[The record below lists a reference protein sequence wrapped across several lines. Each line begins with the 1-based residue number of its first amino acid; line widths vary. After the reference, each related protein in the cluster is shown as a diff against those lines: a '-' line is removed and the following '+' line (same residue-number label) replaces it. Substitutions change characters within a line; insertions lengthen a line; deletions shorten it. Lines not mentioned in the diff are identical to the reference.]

1 MNKISYHVATVRP
14 VWFLLLA
21 FAVLL
26 LTPAVVRAQNTQPG
40 VVSGVI
46 ADYNTGETL
55 PGVNIAIKGTL
66 SGTVTGINGRYTLEV
81 PVGSILVFSF
91 VGYETTEIPVGNQ
104 TTLNVR
110 LKPAVESLEEVVVI
124 GYGLTTRK
132 EVTGSIASVKADQFN
147 RGAYS
152 SPMGML
158 QGKVAGLSITRPD
171 GADPQASYQILL
183 RGTNTLTSGQGPL
196 VIVDGIAG
204 VDLKNI
210 SFEEVESID
219 VLKDGS
225 AAAIYGTRGSNG
237 VIIITTKRAKSGQNR
252 VEYSGYLSVQVNPR
266 MVKNLTAAQFKDAV
280 EKYAPEKA
288 GSLYGAETDWFKEIT
303 RPLPLSHK
311 HNLAIS
317 GGDENFSHRS
327 VFFVDKAEGLLL
339 DNESNRYLVRTNI
352 TQKALGD
359 LLTLDYNLSYSMR
372 NYKPANYDLF
382 YQAFIRNPTSPV
394 YDPGNEYT
402 GGYTLISGMDYYNP
416 VGMLKERTREGKTDD
431 VGANVRATLRFTKN
445 INWVNLVSIEK
456 SDWEE
461 LSYRT
466 KYYPSRLGRGGEA
479 EISNGR
485 SKDLQYESTI
495 NYTGSAGNHNFQA
508 LGGYSFE
515 EFVTNNSYMIN
526 SGFDT
531 DLYGPHNISAGSALY
546 EGTASMGSYK
556 GKNRLISFFGR
567 VMYNFDEKY
576 LASASLRREGSSR
589 FGKNHKWGWFP
600 SVSAG
605 WRINREPFM
614 ENIAWVNDL
623 KLRVGYGVTGNQDIG
638 NYRSLIMMGKAGK
651 FFYNGQWIN
660 SYQPVSNPNPDLKWE
675 NKSEINAGIDFSVL
689 NNRLGGAIDYYYRKS
704 TDLLYTYG
712 VSVPP
717 YLYNQ
722 LFTNVG
728 TISNRGIELTLRGQ
742 AVKKGEL
749 EWNTIVTFARNKNI
763 LEKFSNEE
771 FTDTSY
777 DLGWIGH
784 AIGVNT
790 QRISEGEPLGTFYGP
805 VWIGLDEN
813 GLDLFKNANPIGQVD
828 PANWEIIGNAYP
840 DFTLGW
846 SNFLTYGRWDFSMA
860 LRASIGGEVLNTYR
874 LYYENW
880 GTFGL
885 NNVTLT
891 QYENPEFRG
900 NARYSSKYVES
911 ATFVKM
917 DNISVA
923 YNIPLHHR
931 HISRIRVYATA
942 QDVFCLTAYK
952 GLDPEVNLGGLTPGI
967 EYLSYYPRTT
977 LVTLGANVSF

>member
-1 MNKISYHVATVRP
+1 M
-14 VWFLLLA
+14 
-21 FAVLL
+21 
-26 LTPAVVRAQNTQPG
+26 
-40 VVSGVI
+40 
-46 ADYNTGETL
+46 
-55 PGVNIAIKGTL
+55 
-66 SGTVTGINGRYTLEV
+66 
-81 PVGSILVFSF
+81 
-91 VGYETTEIPVGNQ
+91 
-104 TTLNVR
+104 
-110 LKPAVESLEEVVVI
+110 
-124 GYGLTTRK
+124 
-132 EVTGSIASVKADQFN
+132 
-147 RGAYS
+147 
-152 SPMGML
+152 
-158 QGKVAGLSITRPD
+158 
-171 GADPQASYQILL
+171 
-183 RGTNTLTSGQGPL
+183 
-196 VIVDGIAG
+196 
-204 VDLKNI
+204 
-210 SFEEVESID
+210 
-219 VLKDGS
+219 
-225 AAAIYGTRGSNG
+225 
-237 VIIITTKRAKSGQNR
+237 
-252 VEYSGYLSVQVNPR
+252 
-266 MVKNLTAAQFKDAV
+266 
-280 EKYAPEKA
+280 
-288 GSLYGAETDWFKEIT
+288 
-303 RPLPLSHK
+303 
-311 HNLAIS
+311 
-317 GGDENFSHRS
+317 
-327 VFFVDKAEGLLL
+327 
-339 DNESNRYLVRTNI
+339 
-352 TQKALGD
+352 
-359 LLTLDYNLSYSMR
+359 
-372 NYKPANYDLF
+372 
-382 YQAFIRNPTSPV
+382 
-394 YDPGNEYT
+394 
-402 GGYTLISGMDYYNP
+402 
-416 VGMLKERTREGKTDD
+416 
-431 VGANVRATLRFTKN
+431 
-445 INWVNLVSIEK
+445 
-456 SDWEE
+456 
-461 LSYRT
+461 
-466 KYYPSRLGRGGEA
+466 
-479 EISNGR
+479 
-485 SKDLQYESTI
+485 QYESTI

-531 DLYGPHNISAGSALY
+531 DLYGPHNIGAGSALY

-556 GKNRLISFFGR
+556 GKSRLISFFGR

-600 SVSAG
+600 AVSAG

-614 ENIAWVNDL
+614 EDIAWVNDL

-638 NYRSLIMMGKAGK
+638 NYRSLIMMGRAGK
-651 FFYNGQWIN
+651 FFYNGQWVN
-660 SYQPVSNPNPDLKWE
+660 SYQPISNPNPDLKWE

-689 NNRLGGAIDYYYRKS
+689 NNRLGGTLDYYYRKS
-704 TDLLYTYG
+704 TDLLYTYN

-717 YLYNQ
+717 YLYRE

-742 AVKKGEL
+742 AVKKGKL

-790 QRISEGEPLGTFYGP
+790 QKIREGEPLGTFYGP

-828 PANWEIIGNAYP
+828 PANWEIIGNAFP

-891 QYENPEFRG
+891 QYENPEFMG
-900 NARYSSKYVES
+900 NARYSSKYVEN

-923 YNIPLHHR
+923 YNIPLQHK

-942 QDVFCLTAYK
+942 QDVFCLTGYK

-967 EYLSYYPRTT
+967 EFLSYYPRTT